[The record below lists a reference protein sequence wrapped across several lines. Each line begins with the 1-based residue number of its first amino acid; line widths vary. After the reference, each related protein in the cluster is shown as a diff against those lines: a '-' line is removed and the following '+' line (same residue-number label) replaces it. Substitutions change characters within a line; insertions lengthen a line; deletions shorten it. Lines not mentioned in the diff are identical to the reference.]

1 MKRLL
6 IVSTLIMNIAFTF
19 GQKTTLKEYANK
31 EGVTAITISKNML
44 SLFSKNADLSY
55 GGVNVAEFID
65 KLSSINLFASRDKD
79 IANRL
84 IEDATKF
91 MDTSGYE
98 NLMSMKTKKE
108 EHINF
113 YIQANEAYISELV
126 LILESESKESAVMQF
141 VGKFTM
147 DDIQKMIENASK

>member
-55 GGVNVAEFID
+55 GGINVAEFID

-113 YIQANEAYISELV
+113 YIQANEAYICELV

>member
-55 GGVNVAEFID
+55 GGINVAEFID

>member
-1 MKRLL
+1 
-6 IVSTLIMNIAFTF
+6 
-19 GQKTTLKEYANK
+19 
-31 EGVTAITISKNML
+31 
-44 SLFSKNADLSY
+44 
-55 GGVNVAEFID
+55 
-65 KLSSINLFASRDKD
+65 
-79 IANRL
+79 
-84 IEDATKF
+84 
-91 MDTSGYE
+91 
-98 NLMSMKTKKE
+98 MKTKKE